1 MRGQASEVFQ
11 MPAVVSDVSWPMR
24 RIVRVGGRE
33 EGSKLVSS
41 LWFLFFWFV
50 WGDGESW
57 RWKASM
63 RFSATHLLREY
74 PSGDA
79 SSGFVETCSAIGYL
93 ETGVLVTEAV
103 EERKRNRMGSA
114 LLGAAVVKS
123 SKCVRPAIWS
133 FSNERKRAVKLTA
146 HAAWMMTVVVFPRWV
161 YVSGERPRAGLERL
175 QGRQITVGVAVAESS
190 SAADEGSL
198 MGEKGGRPGLA
209 RAVSDLETRSW
220 AASGEEARTRQVI

>member
-1 MRGQASEVFQ
+1 

-24 RIVRVGGRE
+24 RMVRVGGMAKVGE
-33 EGSKLVSS
+33 LVLS
-41 LWFLFFWFV
+41 LWFLLFAFV
-50 WGDGESW
+50 WGDSEGDETR

-63 RFSATHLLREY
+63 MFSATHLLREY

-79 SSGFVETCSAIGYL
+79 SLGSVETCSGIGYL
-93 ETGVLVTEAV
+93 ETEVLVTEAV
-103 EERKRNRMGSA
+103 EERNRNRMGAA

-123 SKCVRPAIWS
+123 SRCARPAMWS

-146 HAAWMMTVVVFPRWV
+146 HAAWMMRVVVFPRWA
-161 YVSGERPRAGLERL
+161 YVSAERPRAGLEKV
-175 QGRQITVGVAVAESS
+175 QGRQITVGLAVAESS
-190 SAADEGSL
+190 SAADGGSV